1 MDSMRKG
8 QRWVLDAFLSVGGLD
23 VLHPDAGALFE
34 QIGYDSTDIKRVFG
48 PVKSG
53 SMLPACWSAAAKEIE
68 RRARH
73 WEQRGFA
80 ATAKRMY
87 ERSALLYA
95 RTHYSVLADDPRR
108 VRYLNKLVQ
117 SFEKVIELATQ
128 PVERVVLPFE
138 GKELHGILET
148 PAGAKGVPCVI
159 MLPGMDMFK
168 EDWHKVIEQRIV
180 PRGWA
185 GFALDGPGQGESL
198 TKGLKMTLDNYDRA
212 ISTVIDWLSNHPA
225 IDPSRIVIMGSSMGS
240 WWATRAAAVEPR
252 IRAIAANMSN
262 LGDKFVLLN
271 QAQPSFMAGL
281 MFMTGISDPSAIQDL
296 SKQML
301 LDDIAPKVN
310 VPYLIVTGEND
321 ELTTIDST
329 IDVYNRLQGPKEL
342 WIYQHEFHPIGP
354 QSDEWINASLDW
366 LGAAMSGKFKAGHE
380 QRTFITKGGEYLEG
394 SGEPTWWNP

>member
-1 MDSMRKG
+1 MDTMRKG

-34 QIGYDSTDIKRVFG
+34 QIGYDSTDIKRVFA
-48 PVKSG
+48 PVKAG
-53 SMLPACWSAAAKEIE
+53 SMLPACWSAAAREIE
-68 RRARH
+68 GRARH
-73 WEQRGFA
+73 WDERGFS

-87 ERSALLYA
+87 ERASLLYA
-95 RTHYSVLADDPRR
+95 RTHYSVLADDPLRT
-108 VRYLNKLVQ
+108 RYLNKVIQ
-117 SFEKVIELATQ
+117 SFERVIELANH
-128 PVERVVLPFE
+128 PIERVVLPFE
-138 GKELHGILET
+138 GKHLHGILET
-148 PAGAKGVPCVI
+148 PVGAKNVPCVV

-180 PRGWA
+180 ARGWA

-212 ISTVIDWLSNHPA
+212 ISAVYDWLSQHPA

-252 IRAIAANMSN
+252 IAAIAANMSN
-262 LGDKFVLLN
+262 LGNKFVLLN

-281 MFMTGISDPSAIQDL
+281 MFMTGITDPSAIQDL

-301 LDDIAPKVN
+301 LDDIAPKVKI
-310 VPYLIVTGEND
+310 PYLIVTGEND
-321 ELTTIDST
+321 ELTTLDAT
-329 IDVYNRLQGPKEL
+329 IDVYSRLQGPKEL

-366 LGAAMSGKFKAGHE
+366 LNAALAGQYAHGYE
-380 QRTFITKGGEYLEG
+380 KRTFITKGGDYVEG